1 MSRGGRERNF
11 QSAHLLVEP
20 LAMNRPPLPPASQ
33 EESADSNAKV
43 VFSAEEPNTEDTY
56 GTTDS
61 TETWLLIVTG
71 FLSAAFMA
79 GLLCRSP
86 LPHTL
91 LWATLF
97 LRSAV
102 YIALTAAAG
111 FLGMWI
117 PWLFLRAKHSFGVAF
132 LSKKVGIGW
141 VFLPCITLL
150 YRRESPWML
159 LVLAVTTVSVV
170 FSLRRLF
177 PLGVESDQRKL
188 PDDLPTLYG
197 LPIAAFRPLREF
209 FIALCAQGTLVFAI
223 TGSLFLAGI
232 LLSTSLSL
240 LVWRWIALDSSAT
253 RKFAVRRPQL
263 LLSAFAVLLTMFELI
278 PPTDGRALG
287 AFGTGNLTR
296 KPPSLAHPAEPD
308 KPGSEY
314 VGIVLWPPPVKKEII
329 PPLPRDHSFAIGG
342 AAKPVVIP
350 FDGPYWYFKAPS
362 KRPGPHAHIAHGKPT
377 DVTVRSSDWAPLLM
391 EAHQNL
397 GSTIDLACC
406 SEIDVAITNA
416 DTRPGKIALGIV
428 LTDSNSSGKPWRALG
443 EQTIVSSEAD
453 QIPMNRPPVKE
464 ILRFPISRAALMR
477 QFNEITIVFL
487 PAKERARGGAK
498 VSIQSFTLIPR

>member
-1 MSRGGRERNF
+1 
-11 QSAHLLVEP
+11 
-20 LAMNRPPLPPASQ
+20 MNRPQLPPALKDESSDSNGKVLFSRA
-33 EESADSNAKV
+33 EPLTESAHPS
-43 VFSAEEPNTEDTY
+43 
-56 GTTDS
+56 TDS

-71 FLSAAFMA
+71 FCSAAFMA
-79 GLLCRSP
+79 ALLCRSP

-91 LWATLF
+91 SWAKLF
-97 LRSAV
+97 LRSTG

-111 FLGMWI
+111 VVGTSI
-117 PWLFLRAKHSFGVAF
+117 PWLFLRAKPSFSLVS

-141 VFLPCITLL
+141 IFLPCITLL
-150 YRRESPWML
+150 YRHESPWML
-159 LVLAVTTVSVV
+159 LALAVTTATVA

-177 PLGVESDQRKL
+177 PASVESDQRKL
-188 PDDLPTLYG
+188 PNDLPALYG

-209 FIALCAQGTLVFAI
+209 FIALCAQAALVFAV

-232 LLSTSLSL
+232 LLSASLSL
-240 LVWRWIALDSSAT
+240 LVWQWIAFDSRAAT
-253 RKFAVRRPQL
+253 TFTSRRPQL
-263 LLSAFAVLLTMFELI
+263 LLTAFAVLLTMFLLI
-278 PPTDGRALG
+278 PPTDGQERG
-287 AFGTGNLTR
+287 PGNLAR
-296 KPPSLAHPAEPD
+296 KPSRVAHPPVESD
-308 KPGSEY
+308 RPGSEY
-314 VGIVLWPPPVKKEII
+314 VGIVLWPPPIKKEII
-329 PPLPRDHSFAIGG
+329 PPLPRDHSFAMGG

-397 GSTIDLACC
+397 GSSIDLACC

-416 DTRPGKIALGIV
+416 DARPGKIALGIV
-428 LTDSNSSGKPWRALG
+428 LTDSNSIQRPWRTLG

-453 QIPMNRPPVKE
+453 QIPINRPPVKE
-464 ILRFPISRAALMR
+464 ILRFPISRSTTMR
-477 QFNEITIVFL
+477 RFNEITIVFL

>member
-1 MSRGGRERNF
+1 
-11 QSAHLLVEP
+11 
-20 LAMNRPPLPPASQ
+20 MNRLQLPPALKDKS
-33 EESADSNAKV
+33 SDSNGKV
-43 VFSAEEPNTEDTY
+43 VFSGADSITK
-56 GTTDS
+56 GAHGSADS
-61 TETWLLIVTG
+61 TGTWLLIVTG
-71 FLSAAFMA
+71 FLSAAFTA
-79 GLLCRSP
+79 DLLCRLP
-86 LPHTL
+86 LLHPLSWT
-91 LWATLF
+91 TLF

-102 YIALTAAAG
+102 YIALTAEAG
-111 FLGMWI
+111 ALGMWI
-117 PWLFLRAKHSFGVAF
+117 LWFFLRTKTRAKPSFGMAF
-132 LSKKVGIGW
+132 LSKKLGIGC

-150 YRRESPWML
+150 YRRGSPWML
-159 LVLAVTTVSVV
+159 LVLTVATVAVVL
-170 FSLRRLF
+170 SLRRLF
-177 PLGVESDQRKL
+177 PVSVESDQRKL
-188 PDDLPTLYG
+188 PNDLPALYG
-197 LPIAAFRPLREF
+197 LPIAAFRPLREV
-209 FIALCAQGTLVFAI
+209 FIALCAQAALVFVI

-240 LVWRWIALDSSAT
+240 LVWRWIALDSRTTT
-253 RKFAVRRPQL
+253 RFTGRRPH
-263 LLSAFAVLLTMFELI
+263 I
-278 PPTDGRALG
+278 ALG
-287 AFGTGNLTR
+287 AFALFLTMFLLIPPSDSQLHSTFGLNHLPR
-296 KPPSLAHPAEPD
+296 KPPSLAQPAD
-308 KPGSEY
+308 KPSSEY

-329 PPLPRDHSFAIGG
+329 PPFPRDHSFAIGS

-397 GSTIDLACC
+397 GSSIDLACC

-428 LTDSNSSGKPWRALG
+428 LTDSNSTGKPWRTLG
-443 EQTIVSSEAD
+443 EQTIVSSAAD

-464 ILRFPISRAALMR
+464 ILRFPISRSATMR
-477 QFNEITIVFL
+477 GFNEITIIFL